1 MDYHI
6 KTASFNQIK
15 IMAEWA
21 KNEGWNPGISDAKIF
36 QLADPSGFFVGY
48 LGDSPVSVISTV
60 KYNPEFSF
68 LGFYIT
74 HPDFRNQG
82 FGYKIW
88 QHALQYSGTANCG
101 LDGVVAQQE
110 NYQKSGFKLAYR
122 NIRFCLENNNIANFQ
137 AANLINYKDIPLE
150 QLLAYDTKYFP
161 APRAFWLSAWLMEY
175 EGLAILEDGHIKGF
189 GVIRPCINGNKI
201 GPLFAEDKGYAI
213 KIFQGLC
220 SLAKNGEPVFL
231 DIPEP
236 NKEALQLVEEFK
248 MAPVFE
254 TARMYNRSIPAIN
267 LKKIF
272 GVTSF
277 ELG

>member
-15 IMAEWA
+15 LMVEWA

-36 QLADPSGFFVGY
+36 QLVDHSGFFIGY
-48 LGDSPVSVISTV
+48 LDDTPVSVISTV

-82 FGYKIW
+82 YGYKIW
-88 QHALQYSGTANCG
+88 QHALQYSGNTNCG

-122 NIRFCLENNNIANFQ
+122 NIRFCLENNSIGNFKS
-137 AANLINYKDIPLE
+137 ANLINNKDIPLGK
-150 QLLAYDTKYFP
+150 LLEYDAKYFP
-161 APRAFWLSAWLMEY
+161 APRAFWLSVWIMEH
-175 EGLAILEDGHIKGF
+175 EGMSIIEDGQIKGF
-189 GVIRPCINGNKI
+189 GVIRPCNNGYKI
-201 GPLFAEDKGYAI
+201 GPLFAEKKEYAM

-220 SLAKNGEPVFL
+220 SLAKIGKPVFL

-236 NKEALQLVEEFK
+236 NMEAIQLVEEFK
-248 MAPVFE
+248 MSPVFE
-254 TARMYNRSIPAIN
+254 TARMYNRRIPDIN